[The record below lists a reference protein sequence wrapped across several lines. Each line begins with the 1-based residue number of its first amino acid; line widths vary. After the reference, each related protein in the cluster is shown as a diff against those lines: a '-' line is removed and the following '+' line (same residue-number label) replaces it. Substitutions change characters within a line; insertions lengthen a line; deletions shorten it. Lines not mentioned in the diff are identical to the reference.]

1 MRYAFVWLF
10 IAIYLV
16 AANVYQVPL
25 ENGAWRL
32 IGINGFVQKSPLGFE
47 SGGDWT
53 TIKDY
58 NDDDGNFTR
67 DRLSDGA
74 INSSINHDQGD
85 EVLSTI
91 GLKILKND
99 SGLIT
104 AAINYEILN
113 KNANKSMLG
122 MFVASAGEGRKADL
136 EIRFQEDYKGK
147 TFYIKFNDNGLV
159 MQGVFDP
166 KYTQG
171 APATLEAK
179 KDSATE
185 VSRILDLIDANLSD
199 NNLSAF
205 DYFSV
210 SCHSLYCVNNSIITG
225 GRQKLLDGSLIA
237 YSWNQASQTWA
248 IFNSKS
254 QNNDFDHFEAGKA
267 YWVRIDAPNNANAG
281 LILAASDLTK
291 EVYSNKLN
299 SGWNMLSFN
308 DSFLRHTPSA
318 VFAPSANLVG
328 LQVRDNFAKNI
339 VKINV
344 SSAADAAKEFNR
356 NIYELN
362 QKGENGWK
370 IRAYPAKNAS
380 GGDGIVL
387 ISDEDFGV
395 TANGLKTVANQEL
408 LSGAIETPIFNMTR
422 VDEHILALR
431 ANEALFGANALNQK
445 NAAIQIGFAGDNIM
459 SAIDLSGATNYEAV
473 LRAINSALA
482 TNSLTKS
489 GAVLIDEDFSDE
501 YKTVLVSANKRLYA
515 RDTTFLRLFDYDDAL
530 SGEEFLLRGVSDVFI
545 AYNSDIASEINGYTS
560 STGIIAYKVS
570 PNRILLSSIATR
582 DFELKELGKRSQ
594 FTDRYLYEE
603 SNQTAKGAIDEVY
616 SHTALSSA
624 AIDENGTPYK
634 AAVLTDDLSFTAQ
647 FSADFPIDGALYNLQ
662 RAAGDSSA
670 PDIIVSGVTRDDKT
684 ILWRQADLTVP
695 VDSQRNALS
704 RFNLYKLHKDRG
716 YWVYMRQSGAQSAVT
731 SGAKELNSKITRRY
745 SNIFDSNGSN
755 AIAKTRNN
763 ISLDI
768 SIDANGFDAIT
779 QNPIEMPENV
789 FLHIDGRSA
798 PLLKNGAS
806 HNYFAELNDRDLEA
820 LSEKPFNAP
829 QTGLGLYLTS
839 GLGASVLDE
848 RLTFDN
854 RKPRPIEYAF
864 DTKESGGNRS
874 GLIIDRK
881 EAAKIYIYEGN
892 LSDNGNSAE
901 LIYEGAQERL
911 NILSLYEINYDHH
924 KPFYDLRIIG
934 EAPNGLQS
942 DSRRL
947 FYAPLYKGTHLLS
960 VNAITD
966 GTHENVTP
974 IAFDLDGQNYKA
986 WVDNYGAPTNS
997 GVQLSLS
1004 DNEYNATD
1012 SNTTAIVYQ
1021 SKNLSFPIS
1030 GTPISSDLDL
1040 DGVTVGRIVYTLSQ
1054 QGDLFYFY
1062 HKERDRLAYGYFNDT
1077 NGTINLTPIDSNQTI
1092 VDPRRV
1098 TANEEE
1104 PVDPDQEAPID
1115 LDHEIEETVVSE
1127 EEPSDPDDPDQE
1139 ESSDSNEE

>member
-1 MRYAFVWLF
+1 MRCALVWLS
-10 IAIYLV
+10 IAIYLA

-32 IGINGFVQKSPLGFE
+32 IGINGFVQKTPHSFE
-47 SGGDWT
+47 SGNGWT
-53 TIKDY
+53 TILEY
-58 NDDDGNFTR
+58 DDDEGNFTR

-74 INSSINHDQGD
+74 ISSSINHDQGD

-91 GLKILKND
+91 GLKILEND
-99 SGLIT
+99 SDLIT

-113 KNANKSMLG
+113 KDANKSMLG

-147 TFYIKFNDNGLV
+147 TFYIKFNNGLV

-179 KDSATE
+179 KDPTTE
-185 VSRILDLIDANLSD
+185 VSRILDLIDADLSD

-210 SCHSLYCVNNSIITG
+210 SCHSLYCVNSNIVTG
-225 GRQKLLDGSLIA
+225 GRQKLSDGTLIA

-291 EVYSNKLN
+291 EVYNNKLN
-299 SGWNMLSFN
+299 NGWNMLSFN

-318 VFAPSANLVG
+318 VFAPNADING
-328 LQVRDNFAKNI
+328 LKVRDNFAKNI
-339 VKINV
+339 VEINA
-344 SSAADAAKEFNR
+344 SSAADAARWFNR
-356 NIYELN
+356 KIYELN
-362 QKGENGWK
+362 QKGENGWR

-380 GGDGIVL
+380 GEEGIVL

-395 TANGLKTVANQEL
+395 TASGLKTVANQEL

-431 ANEALFGANALNQK
+431 TNGALFGANAPSPK
-445 NAAIQIGFAGDNIM
+445 KAAIQIGFAGDNIM
-459 SAIDLSGATNYEAV
+459 SAIDLGGATSYGDV
-473 LRAINSALA
+473 LSAINSALA
-482 TNSLTKS
+482 ANSLTKS
-489 GAVLIDEDFSDE
+489 GAVLIDEDFSGE
-501 YKTVLVSANKRLYA
+501 YKTILISANKRLYA

-530 SGEEFLLRGVSDVFI
+530 SGEEFLLRGVSDVPVE
-545 AYNSDIASEINGYTS
+545 YNNDIADKINDYTT
-560 STGIIAYKVS
+560 STGIIAYKISSDRV
-570 PNRILLSSIATR
+570 LLSSIATKN
-582 DFELKELGKRSQ
+582 FELKELGKRSQ

-603 SNQTAKGAIDEVY
+603 SNKTTKGAIDEVY

-624 AIDENGTPYK
+624 AIDENGKPYK

-662 RAAGDSSA
+662 NAAGGSSA
-670 PDIIVSGVTRDDKT
+670 PDIIVGGVTRNDKT

-695 VDSQRNALS
+695 VDNQRSALS

-731 SGAKELNSKITRRY
+731 SGAKSLQPSITRRY

-806 HNYFAELNDRDLEA
+806 HNYFVSLNDQDLEA
-820 LSEKPFNAP
+820 LGEKPFNAP
-829 QTGLGLYLTS
+829 KTGLGLYLTS
-839 GLGASVLDE
+839 GLGARVLDE

-864 DTKESGGNRS
+864 DTKENGGNRG

-881 EAAKIYIYEGN
+881 EAAKIHIYEGN

-924 KPFYDLRIIG
+924 KPFYDLRILG
-934 EAPNGLQS
+934 EASNGLQS

-966 GTHENVTP
+966 GADKNATP
-974 IAFDLDGQNYKA
+974 IAFDLDGQNYKE
-986 WVDNYGAPTNS
+986 WVDNYGAPTDS

-1004 DNEYNATD
+1004 GNEHNATD
-1012 SNTTAIVYQ
+1012 SNTTALIYQ
-1021 SKNLSFPIS
+1021 SKNLSLSIS
-1030 GTPISSDLDL
+1030 GTPIDSDLNL
-1040 DGVTVGRIVYTLSQ
+1040 DGVIVGRIVYTLSQ

-1062 HKERDRLAYGYFNDT
+1062 HKERDRLAYGYFSDVS
-1077 NGTINLTPIDSNQTI
+1077 GTINLTPIDSNQTI
-1092 VDPRRV
+1092 VDPRR
-1098 TANEEE
+1098 T
-1104 PVDPDQEAPID
+1104 P
-1115 LDHEIEETVVSE
+1115 
-1127 EEPSDPDDPDQE
+1127 
-1139 ESSDSNEE
+1139 